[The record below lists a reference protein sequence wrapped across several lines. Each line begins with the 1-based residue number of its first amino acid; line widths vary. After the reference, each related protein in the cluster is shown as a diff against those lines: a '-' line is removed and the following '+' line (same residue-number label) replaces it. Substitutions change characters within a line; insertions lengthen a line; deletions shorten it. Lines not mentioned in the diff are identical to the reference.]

1 MRRLLRRRPSPA
13 LVVSFIALFVALGGV
28 SYGVATGSID
38 SREIKNNSIL
48 SRDIH
53 NNGIVAFKDVI
64 PNTVGGT
71 RVKESSLGSVPHAY
85 ALSRWA
91 VVSAAGTLA
100 RGRAVKA
107 VSRTAVGRYQVVFD
121 KDLRGCS
128 YVATSGDTGAAD
140 PPSGQV
146 STASL
151 ASGVNGVAVRTT
163 DFAGADADRPFQLM
177 VGC

>member
-1 MRRLLRRRPSPA
+1 MRRLLRHRPSPA
-13 LVVSFIALFVALGGV
+13 LVVSFVALFVALGGV

-53 NNGIVAFKDVI
+53 NNGIVAYKDII

-85 ALSRWA
+85 AISRWA
-91 VVSAAGTLA
+91 VVNAQGTLA
-100 RGRAVKA
+100 RGRAVSSA
-107 VSRTAVGRYQVVFD
+107 ARTAEGRYQVVFD

-128 YVATSGDTGAAD
+128 YVATIGDTSAAD
-140 PPSGQV
+140 PPSGQI

-151 ASGVNGVAVRTT
+151 ASNVNGVVVRTT
-163 DFAGADADRPFQLM
+163 NAGGQPADRPFHLW